1 MQFMYISLDEFRKLV
16 HEDTEKFCA
25 KFGITDTQAS
35 ALLGSLTAPDK
46 ADYKEELV
54 NSMTEKYL

>member
-1 MQFMYISLDEFRKLV
+1 MYISLDEFRELV

-25 KFGITDTQAS
+25 RFGITAPQAS
-35 ALLGSLTAPDK
+35 ALLGSLKAPDK

-54 NSMTEKYL
+54 NSLTEKYL